1 MHACVK
7 LADERD
13 AVCKTKAEQEEHTK
27 GMATQVANAEARAV
41 KAETE
46 VGRWKKE
53 QTSRLVAK
61 VYCWKLFLV
70 DDLMPAAMRFV
81 MLMVT

>member
-13 AVCKTKAEQEEHTK
+13 AVCKAKAKQEEHTK
-27 GMATQVANAEARAV
+27 GMATQVANAEARAA

-46 VGRWKKE
+46 VGRWKNE
-53 QTSRLVAK
+53 QTSLVAK
-61 VYCWKLFLV
+61 VCCWKLFLV
-70 DDLMPAAMRFV
+70 DDRMPAAMRFV